1 MAKKLLFICTGN
13 YYRSRFAEAVFNHK
27 AEETGLGWKAFSR
40 GLAIHYVPEGD
51 LSEHT
56 AAALE
61 SRGIHVRHTGP
72 IRVQLSEADLREAS
86 LVIALKDDEHR
97 PMVREMF
104 PAWESKIVFWDVSDM
119 PHIWPEEALP
129 VIQKRVEE
137 LVRELAKPVSGG

>member
-1 MAKKLLFICTGN
+1 MTKKLLFICTGN

-27 AEETGLGWKAFSR
+27 AEEIGLPWKAFSR

-61 SRGIHVRHTGP
+61 ARNIHFRHTGP
-72 IRVQLSEADLREAS
+72 IRVQISEQDLRAAD
-86 LVIALKDDEHR
+86 LVIALKDAEHR
-97 PMVREMF
+97 PMVRELF
-104 PAWESKIVFWDVSDM
+104 PAWEEKIVFWDVSDM

-129 VIQKRVEE
+129 VIQQRVEE
-137 LVRELAKPVSGG
+137 LVLELAEPA